1 MKILKPFLP
10 CILLIMIFLPLRSQ
24 DQGKKPKIKSLVVT
38 EEKYNMLVKK
48 QFTES
53 ETYYDQEGRILED
66 ISYKQGNVDKHFKYQ
81 YDADGNKI
89 REEEFDPSGK
99 LIEFSEYVIKNGVR
113 VEKTVYDSNNKI
125 KSKKYYIYTTY

>member
-1 MKILKPFLP
+1 
-10 CILLIMIFLPLRSQ
+10 MIFLPLRSQ